1 MIFNEEFEETEEYE
15 NIFNGSLIQQIKI
28 FNKFQ
33 NKMKTREIKINEK
46 QTNEANTPWDP
57 SDPLF
62 FVRVVMN

>member
-33 NKMKTREIKINEK
+33 NKMKTREIKMNEK
-46 QTNEANTPWDP
+46 QTNEANTPCDH

-62 FVRVVMN
+62 FERVVMD